1 MTIIET
7 IDKEIEMNYT
17 IAPFDIKEIGRG
29 NMFSVRCKVKGYW
42 SSDTITIYIDRGYS
56 PDPAWN
62 ARISYGSGGRDSKEV
77 ASDMEAGRYFAE
89 ALTEMCNLADAIM
102 EQKETLEAAYQEYR
116 AECRAEFEREQ
127 AEKQAKIDA
136 DEEMGMTLARNMLEI
151 MQQRGHC
158 RVKLFARGSDRP
170 SELYSSRRAN
180 VTFFLRGNRISK
192 LDALKAL
199 QHSSIRTA
207 IEV

>member
-1 MTIIET
+1 
-7 IDKEIEMNYT
+7 MNYT
-17 IAPFDIKEIGRG
+17 IADYDIKELGRG
-29 NMFSVRCKVKGYW
+29 TIAFIHCKVKGYW
-42 SSDTITIYIDRGYS
+42 SSDVITIYIERGYKEES
-56 PDPAWN
+56 AWN

-77 ASDMEAGRYFAE
+77 GSDMEAGRYFAE
-89 ALTEMCNLADAIM
+89 ALTAMCNLAD
-102 EQKETLEAAYQEYR
+102 ELTSSFYKDKLEAAYQNYR

-127 AEKQAKIDA
+127 AEKQAKIEA

-158 RVKLFARGSDRP
+158 RVKLYARGSDRP

-180 VTFFLRGNRISK
+180 VTFYLRGNRISK

-199 QHSSIRTA
+199 EHSSIRTA

>member
-1 MTIIET
+1 
-7 IDKEIEMNYT
+7 MNYT
-17 IAPFDIKEIGRG
+17 IAPFDIKEIGSG
-29 NMFSVRCKVKGYW
+29 HSGSIACKVKGYW
-42 SSDTITIYIDRGYS
+42 SSDTIRIYIQRGMFGS
-56 PDPAWN
+56 SCDWSTSV
-62 ARISYGSGGRDSKEV
+62 SYGSGGRDTKEIV
-77 ASDMEAGRYFAE
+77 SDTEAARYFAE
-89 ALTEMCNLADAIM
+89 ALIEMCNLADAIM
-102 EQKETLEAAYQEYR
+102 EQKETLEAAYQDYR

-127 AEKQAKIDA
+127 AEKQAKIEA
-136 DEEMGMTLARNMLEI
+136 DEAMGMTLARNMLEI

-192 LDALKAL
+192 LDALKTL
-199 QHSSIRTA
+199 EQSSIRTA

>member
-1 MTIIET
+1 MTTENI
-7 IDKEIEMNYT
+7 MNYT
-17 IAPFDIKEIGRG
+17 IDDYDIKELGRG
-29 NMFSVRCKVKGYW
+29 TIASIHCKVKGYW
-42 SSDTITIYIDRGYS
+42 SSHLITIYIERGYNEES
-56 PDPAWN
+56 VWN

-77 ASDMEAGRYFAE
+77 GSDMEAGRYFAE
-89 ALTEMCNLADAIM
+89 ALTAMCNLADELTSSFYAV
-102 EQKETLEAAYQEYR
+102 KLEAAYQDYR

-127 AEKQAKIDA
+127 AEKQAKIEA

-180 VTFFLRGNRISK
+180 VTFYLRGNRISK

-199 QHSSIRTA
+199 EHSSIRTA